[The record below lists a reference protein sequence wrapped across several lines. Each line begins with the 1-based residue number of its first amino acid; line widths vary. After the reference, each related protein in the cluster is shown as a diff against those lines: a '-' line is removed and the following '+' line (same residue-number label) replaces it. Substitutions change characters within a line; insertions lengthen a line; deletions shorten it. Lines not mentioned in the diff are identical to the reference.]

1 MNEER
6 IREFFSDEVFVK
18 ELLEQESLE
27 QVQALLIQKGYDVPM
42 ETIVKSDELIKKHMK
57 GEINL
62 EELSEDD
69 LNAVS
74 GGVAGTAISIAL
86 GVISIVISAAAWV
99 DTDQRSKGRRW

>member
-6 IREFFSDEVFVK
+6 VREFFSDEVFVK

-27 QVQALLIQKGYDVPM
+27 QVQELLAQRGYDVPM
-42 ETIVKSDELIKKHMK
+42 ETIVNADELIKKHMK

-62 EELSEDD
+62 EELSDDD
-69 LNAVS
+69 LDNVA
-74 GGVAGTAISIAL
+74 GGVAGAISIAL
-86 GVISIVISAAAWV
+86 GIIGIVISAAAWV